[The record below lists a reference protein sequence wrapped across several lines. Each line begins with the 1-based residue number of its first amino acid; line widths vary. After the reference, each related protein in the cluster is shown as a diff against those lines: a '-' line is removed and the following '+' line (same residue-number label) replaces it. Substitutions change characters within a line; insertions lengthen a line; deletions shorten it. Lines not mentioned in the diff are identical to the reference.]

1 MDSKNISTEQPLL
14 LKYMT
19 ILFLLVSF
27 LSILGLFLLSRIY
40 WKDAPVAEI
49 QKNII
54 SWKQVEKI
62 NSPSNFATMYT
73 KYMGTPSQC
82 CTNQLPQ

>member
-1 MDSKNISTEQPLL
+1 MENENISSQQPLL

-40 WKDAPVAEI
+40 WKDASVVENA
-49 QKNII
+49 KVSI
-54 SWKQVEKI
+54 SPKQAML
-62 NSPSNFATMYT
+62 PLADTNFV
-73 KYMGTPSQC
+73 
-82 CTNQLPQ
+82 

>member
-1 MDSKNISTEQPLL
+1 MNNENISTEQPLL

-40 WKDAPVAEI
+40 WKDAPVSENA
-49 QKNII
+49 KVNV
-54 SWKQVEKI
+54 SPKQ
-62 NSPSNFATMYT
+62 SLLALADTNFV
-73 KYMGTPSQC
+73 
-82 CTNQLPQ
+82 